1 MYNFFEIKVIPLRN
15 SLKVNINVLKTAMQA
30 YMKRENIPTSNF
42 SPTFK
47 FSNHS
52 GKFLLVKC
60 ELSVEGIED
69 VQFCLLLFL
78 N

>member
-1 MYNFFEIKVIPLRN
+1 
-15 SLKVNINVLKTAMQA
+15 
-30 YMKRENIPTSNF
+30 MKRKNIPTSNF
-42 SPTFK
+42 SPALK